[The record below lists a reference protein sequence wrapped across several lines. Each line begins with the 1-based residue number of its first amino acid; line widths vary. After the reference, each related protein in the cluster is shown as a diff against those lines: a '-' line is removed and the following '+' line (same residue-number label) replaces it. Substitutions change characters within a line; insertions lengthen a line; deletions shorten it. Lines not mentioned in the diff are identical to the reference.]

1 MELFQPWVFKRR
13 SSQGLISW
21 LLTWSPWEK
30 NSAYKRSET
39 FIALSQGLVWSDRS
53 EVVMN
58 NESNNSRCILLS
70 PSTPSKISRL
80 DELMYIIPR
89 YANNFSLDTTGKVTI
104 TASSCRLL
112 LTNCWVCLTLSGT
125 LKISCKWK
133 VSMGTH
139 SPFIRFLTLNFLHIH
154 ITERSI
160 N

>member
-1 MELFQPWVFKRR
+1 MKKSSNVELFQPWVFKRR
-13 SSQGLISW
+13 SSQGLMSW

-112 LTNCWVCLTLSGT
+112 LTNCLSVFN
-125 LKISCKWK
+125 LKRNPKNILQMKSLNGHSFPVYPISNC
-133 VSMGTH
+133 
-139 SPFIRFLTLNFLHIH
+139 
-154 ITERSI
+154 
-160 N
+160 